1 MLTDSERFAFVPRR
15 IHAFA
20 TTGNAY
26 DACQTDEAIETG
38 HTLII
43 LAEGVVAL
51 AGAWPIAVTA
61 AGGVLHS
68 VIGKEDD
75 TLDGLDAN
83 FGLTADDIVT
93 AVTIARAFGF
103 PIDPAFQRVCP

>member
-1 MLTDSERFAFVPRR
+1 MLTDSERFAFIPRR
-15 IHAFA
+15 LHAFDNS
-20 TTGNAY
+20 GNAY
-26 DACQTDEAIETG
+26 DACQTDEAIKTG
-38 HTLII
+38 HTLVI
-43 LAEGVVAL
+43 LTEGVVAL

-61 AGGVLHS
+61 ACGVLHS

-75 TLDGLDAN
+75 TLDGLAAN

-103 PIDPAFQRVCP
+103 SIDPAFKRV

>member
-1 MLTDSERFAFVPRR
+1 MLTESERFAFVPRR

-43 LAEGVVAL
+43 LTERVVAL

-61 AGGVLHS
+61 AAGVLHA
-68 VIGKEDD
+68 VIGKDDD
-75 TLDGLDAN
+75 TLDGLAAN

-103 PIDPAFQRVCP
+103 PIDPAFKRVCP